1 MSPPTEKSAKKWV
14 PRPYDPQLI
23 ARLSKQTGIPPATIQ
38 IMAGRGIVDPGQIIL
53 FLAPPSLGKGLY
65 RPERLPGCRPAA
77 ELIVKAIQDGKKITI
92 FGDYDVDGMTATAIL
107 TGAIQLVGGKVN
119 YYVPNR
125 LEEGYGLNCDTMKK
139 LRDDGTDMIV
149 TVDCGITCFKE
160 AIYAKEIGLD
170 LIVSDHHTP
179 LAARSSETT
188 SAAAG
193 ANSTG
198 ENNSPVETTVR
209 PVLGEESGNTVDT
222 KSPEIETPLAV
233 PPRFQLPQA
242 LAIVHPRIDSPD
254 GDTRPYPCPD
264 LCGAVVALKLAWA
277 IGKAF
282 AGGENVSSS
291 MREFLIGAVGL
302 AALGTVADV
311 VPLRDENR
319 TIVRFALSNSLV
331 THIPIGLQCLIQA
344 AGLQYRKQITSEDI
358 GFSIAPRLNAA
369 GREVLHHNDQR
380 DEEDERNW
388 LIGKSL
394 LEHPDRLAGA
404 GQMGLA
410 SLGVELLI
418 TQRQARAEE
427 LAPFINNLNST
438 RQKLERK
445 IMSEALRL
453 IEKDY
458 EDDPAFVLAS
468 REWHPGVIGI
478 VAGRLAERFHRP
490 VVMIALQNSDPGT
503 GSARGIPDLG
513 LNLYQALEH
522 CSEYL
527 VRFGGHAAAAGLG
540 INEANIAGF
549 RAAFC
554 DYVAQH
560 VSEEA
565 KTPTLYIDAEFPL
578 SAVSMSCINDMD
590 KMAPFG
596 SGNPRPLFASFQVSL
611 ASPAKRIGAKG
622 KIKKDGLEM
631 EEGRTFSAR
640 FRQFQDER
648 RAIAFGRGEWVD
660 EMNAA
665 VAKNPGVKF
674 DIVYQI
680 VFNDYLKQPE
690 LRLIDWRI
698 SQ

>member
-1 MSPPTEKSAKKWV
+1 MPLPKENCAKKWV

-23 ARLSKQTGIPPATIQ
+23 ARLSKQTGISPAVIQ

-65 RPERLPGCRPAA
+65 RPERLPGCRQAA
-77 ELIVKAIQDGKKITI
+77 ELIVEAIRAQKKITI

-107 TGAIQLVGGKVN
+107 TGAIQLVGGQVS

-139 LRDDGTDMIV
+139 LREDGTDMIV

-179 LAARSSETT
+179 LTANPPETSPT
-188 SAAAG
+188 AE
-193 ANSTG
+193 ANS
-198 ENNSPVETTVR
+198 EPQQ
-209 PVLGEESGNTVDT
+209 
-222 KSPEIETPLAV
+222 AA
-233 PPRFQLPQA
+233 PRYQLPDA
-242 LAIVHPRIDSPD
+242 MAIVHPRIDSPD

-277 IGKAF
+277 IGKAVT
-282 AGGENVSSS
+282 GEENVSPS
-291 MREFLIGAVGL
+291 MRDFLVGAVGL

-311 VPLRDENR
+311 VPLQDENR

-331 THIPIGLQCLIQA
+331 THIPIGLQSLIKA
-344 AGLQYRKQITSEDI
+344 AGLNSRKQITSEDI

-369 GREVLHHNDQR
+369 GREVLHHNDER

-418 TQRQARAEE
+418 TQHQARAEE

-445 IMSEALRL
+445 IMSEALRM

-468 REWHPGVIGI
+468 RQWHPGVIGI

-513 LNLYQALEH
+513 VNLYQAFEH

-540 INEANIAGF
+540 INESNINAF

-554 DYVAQH
+554 DYIAQH

-578 SAVSMSCINDMD
+578 SAVSMSCLNDME

-596 SGNPRPLFASFQVSL
+596 SGNPRPLFATFQVSL
-611 ASPAKRIGAKG
+611 SGPAKRIGAKG
-622 KIKKDGLEM
+622 KTKKDGLEA

-648 RAIAFGRGEWVD
+648 RAIAFGRGDWAD

-665 VAKNPGVKF
+665 VADNPSVKF

-690 LRLIDWRI
+690 LRLIDWRL
-698 SQ
+698 SR